1 MTTKTPKVQTANI
14 RTDFDKIIIRT
25 KNAVKNRFL
34 RVPESPVTPTVLRGD
49 ISGGETP
56 EDAEPYRGARN
67 VRSRYTENNEEL
79 SSTTHQ
85 QTQHDRDEEKFN
97 MESEQRRTVREPPRL
112 RVPSTTSAASLNTG
126 DNGSNSGQ
134 KARVNSTFPSLTAN
148 LRSKVP
154 RYQTSSDSF
163 SQEFVYAA
171 TVLAVLVILGLA
183 WRMSKAVYATLHR
196 PAEEKLEVAVTRDM
210 RYSKYEIVSP
220 DTYNGDAVRKDG
232 TRRRNRSASTA
243 AGRASS
249 ATNTFLLFSPNTV
262 E

>member
-1 MTTKTPKVQTANI
+1 MTAKTPKVPTANI

-34 RVPESPVTPTVLRGD
+34 RVPESPITPTLPGGD

-56 EDAEPYRGARN
+56 EDAEPYKGN
-67 VRSRYTENNEEL
+67 VRLRYTENKEES
-79 SSTTHQ
+79 SSTSDQ
-85 QTQHDRDEEKFN
+85 QTQPDKVEETIN
-97 MESEQRRTVREPPRL
+97 MESEQRRVVREPPRL
-112 RVPSTTSAASLNTG
+112 RVPSATSGAALNTG

-134 KARVNSTFPSLTAN
+134 KARANITLPSLTAN
-148 LRSKVP
+148 LRSKGP

-171 TVLAVLVILGLA
+171 TVLAVLVILMLA
-183 WRMSKAVYATLHR
+183 WRMSKAVYATLH
-196 PAEEKLEVAVTRDM
+196 PQAEEKLEVAVTRDM

-220 DTYNGDAVRKDG
+220 DTYNGDVVKKDG